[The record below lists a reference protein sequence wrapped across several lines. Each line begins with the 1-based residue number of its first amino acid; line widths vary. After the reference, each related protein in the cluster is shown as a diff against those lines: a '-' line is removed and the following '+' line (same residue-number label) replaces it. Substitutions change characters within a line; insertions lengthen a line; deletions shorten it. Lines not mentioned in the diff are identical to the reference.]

1 MSRIYADIIVDIS
14 QEKLDKSFQYEI
26 PEELQGQVEIGK
38 RVRIPFGNGG
48 RELTGYVIGLSEEP
62 KIEPSRIKAI
72 LAVEDRGMEIESRL
86 ISLAG
91 WIARQYGSTM
101 NQALKT
107 VLPVKEKEAA
117 KEKRLL
123 CLAAPE
129 EVCFPYLEECRRKH
143 YRAKERLLQALME
156 KKKLDYTCATG
167 ELKITASVIRGL
179 EEKGLLRIER
189 ERDYRN
195 PVSKE
200 TGRQKPEIPALTPA
214 QERVCRE
221 IFAEWETGHPRPCLI
236 KGVTGSGKT
245 EVYMELMT
253 RVLEKG
259 QQVIVLI
266 PEIALT
272 YQNVSRFYRRFGDC
286 VSLINSRLSKGER
299 SDQFERA
306 KKGEVSIVIG
316 PRSALFTP
324 FPNLGLIL
332 IDEEHEDSYKSEK
345 TPCYHAR
352 ETAIRR
358 GEMEGAHVVL
368 GSASPSVESY
378 YKGKTGEYKLL
389 YLEERYGGSQLPE
402 VFVVDL
408 KEELKAGNRSMFSAL
423 LTEKI
428 QDRLQKKEQVMLFLN
443 RRGYTGFVSCR
454 SCGHVM
460 KCPHCDVS
468 LTSHR
473 NGKLICHYCGYETWD
488 VKKCPVCGSPYIGGF
503 KAGTQQIETLLQRSF
518 PGSRV
523 LRMDADTTKK
533 KDDHEKILAAFA
545 RGEADI
551 LIGTQMIVKG
561 HDFPNVTLV
570 GALAADLSL
579 CSEDYRAAEKTFQ
592 LLLQA
597 VGRAGRGQRAGE
609 AVIQT
614 YHPEHYSIQAASSQ
628 DYEEFY
634 RQEIRYRLLMEY
646 PPAAA
651 MAAVRGACTEEELLK
666 EAMSYCRKYIRRIY
680 PKEDLILI
688 GPAPETVSKVQD
700 YYKMVLYMRHRDREL
715 LVRLKDALEKYI
727 AVNKGFQSIYIQ
739 FDFNV

>member
-1 MSRIYADIIVDIS
+1 
-14 QEKLDKSFQYEI
+14 
-26 PEELQGQVEIGK
+26 
-38 RVRIPFGNGG
+38 
-48 RELTGYVIGLSEEP
+48 
-62 KIEPSRIKAI
+62 
-72 LAVEDRGMEIESRL
+72 
-86 ISLAG
+86 
-91 WIARQYGSTM
+91 
-101 NQALKT
+101 
-107 VLPVKEKEAA
+107 
-117 KEKRLL
+117 
-123 CLAAPE
+123 
-129 EVCFPYLEECRRKH
+129 
-143 YRAKERLLQALME
+143 
-156 KKKLDYTCATG
+156 
-167 ELKITASVIRGL
+167 
-179 EEKGLLRIER
+179 
-189 ERDYRN
+189 
-195 PVSKE
+195 
-200 TGRQKPEIPALTPA
+200 
-214 QERVCRE
+214 
-221 IFAEWETGHPRPCLI
+221 
-236 KGVTGSGKT
+236 
-245 EVYMELMT
+245 MELIT
-253 RVLEKG
+253 HVLEQG

-299 SDQFERA
+299 FDQFERA

-389 YLEERYGGSQLPE
+389 YLEERYGGSRLPQ

-408 KEELKAGNRSMFSAL
+408 KEELKTGNRSMFSSV

-428 QDRLQKKEQVMLFLN
+428 RDRLQRKEQVMLFLN

-473 NGKLICHYCGYETWD
+473 NGRLICHYCGYETWD
-488 VKKCPVCGSPYIGGF
+488 VSKCPVCGSPYIGGF
-503 KAGTQQIETLLQRSF
+503 KAGTQQIEVLLQKSF
-518 PGSRV
+518 PGAGV

-597 VGRAGRGQRAGE
+597 VGRAG
-609 AVIQT
+609 
-614 YHPEHYSIQAASSQ
+614 
-628 DYEEFY
+628 
-634 RQEIRYRLLMEY
+634 
-646 PPAAA
+646 
-651 MAAVRGACTEEELLK
+651 
-666 EAMSYCRKYIRRIY
+666 
-680 PKEDLILI
+680 
-688 GPAPETVSKVQD
+688 
-700 YYKMVLYMRHRDREL
+700 
-715 LVRLKDALEKYI
+715 
-727 AVNKGFQSIYIQ
+727 
-739 FDFNV
+739 

>member
-62 KIEPSRIKAI
+62 KIEPDRIKAI

-107 VLPVKEKEAA
+107 VLPVKEKETA
-117 KEKRLL
+117 KEKRYL

-129 EVCFPYLEECRRKH
+129 EACIPFLEEYRRKH
-143 YRAKERLLQALME
+143 YKAKERLLQALME
-156 KKKLDYTCATG
+156 KKTLEYTYAAA

-179 EEKGLLRIER
+179 EEKGLLKIER

-195 PVSKE
+195 PVSKGE
-200 TGRQKPEIPALTPA
+200 DRKNLEISPLSPA
-214 QERVCRE
+214 QKEVCRE
-221 IFAEWETGHPRPCLI
+221 IFAEWETEHPRPCLI

-245 EVYMELMT
+245 EVYMELIT
-253 RVLEKG
+253 HVLEQG

-299 SDQFERA
+299 FDQFERA

-368 GSASPSVESY
+368 GSASPSVES
-378 YKGKTGEYKLL
+378 
-389 YLEERYGGSQLPE
+389 
-402 VFVVDL
+402 
-408 KEELKAGNRSMFSAL
+408 
-423 LTEKI
+423 
-428 QDRLQKKEQVMLFLN
+428 
-443 RRGYTGFVSCR
+443 
-454 SCGHVM
+454 
-460 KCPHCDVS
+460 
-468 LTSHR
+468 
-473 NGKLICHYCGYETWD
+473 
-488 VKKCPVCGSPYIGGF
+488 
-503 KAGTQQIETLLQRSF
+503 
-518 PGSRV
+518 
-523 LRMDADTTKK
+523 
-533 KDDHEKILAAFA
+533 
-545 RGEADI
+545 
-551 LIGTQMIVKG
+551 
-561 HDFPNVTLV
+561 
-570 GALAADLSL
+570 LSL
-579 CSEDYRAAEKTFQ
+579 
-592 LLLQA
+592 
-597 VGRAGRGQRAGE
+597 
-609 AVIQT
+609 I
-614 YHPEHYSIQAASSQ
+614 HI
-628 DYEEFY
+628 
-634 RQEIRYRLLMEY
+634 
-646 PPAAA
+646 
-651 MAAVRGACTEEELLK
+651 
-666 EAMSYCRKYIRRIY
+666 
-680 PKEDLILI
+680 
-688 GPAPETVSKVQD
+688 
-700 YYKMVLYMRHRDREL
+700 
-715 LVRLKDALEKYI
+715 
-727 AVNKGFQSIYIQ
+727 
-739 FDFNV
+739 